1 MSTRVQEEVKT
12 TMAPVVR
19 ENRFAF
25 VTPRADIYE
34 SENNYTV
41 LAEMPG
47 VSRESLK
54 VELENGHLVIEGKM
68 AEPTASGTLL
78 VEEIYKRNYRRV
90 FRLTDQIDT
99 TGIRAQW
106 RDGILQVTLNKKESS
121 KPREITINYN

>member
-12 TMAPVVR
+12 TTAPAPYK
-19 ENRFAF
+19 NQFAF
-25 VTPRADIYE
+25 VTPHADIYE

-54 VELENGHLVIEGKM
+54 VGLENGHLVIEGKM

-99 TGIRAQW
+99 TGIGAQW
-106 RDGILQVTLNKKESS
+106 RDGILRVTLNKKASS